1 MTTATPATTPNPAQK
16 TAQQPWWS
24 QPSLLS
30 GWVMHQRHH
39 PFRHR
44 LRYPLFYLLHD
55 LDQLAA
61 KPYRLRW
68 LKQQAFAPFGFY
80 PSDHGSTTDRHDCAS
95 LAAWVRQIAVE
106 QQVTTPIARVTLLAF
121 PRVLGYVFNPLSLYF
136 LQDADG
142 RLIALLY
149 EVRNTFGQM
158 HHYLAAIDPQ
168 SSAGSGGTARH
179 RSNKL
184 FYVSPFITMDARY
197 EFRVRWQ
204 ADQFNLLIQEYQGH
218 EGHEAASTA
227 APAAKTT
234 DPADDR
240 PRHLLTALLKL
251 QQPQPLTNRC
261 LRRAFFRWPLLTL
274 QVWLAIHWHG
284 LLLWVRGAGFKRR
297 PPHQAGRVD
306 SCITARD

>member
-1 MTTATPATTPNPAQK
+1 MTTPTPATTPNPAQK

-55 LDQLAA
+55 LDQLAV

-80 PSDHGSTTDRHDCAS
+80 PSDHGSTTDHHDCAS

-168 SSAGSGGTARH
+168 SSAGSAGSGGTARH

-184 FYVSPFITMDARY
+184 FYVSPFIQMDARY

-218 EGHEAASTA
+218 EAASTT
-227 APAAKTT
+227 APTAKTT
-234 DPADDR
+234 DPTDR

>member
-1 MTTATPATTPNPAQK
+1 MANPTPATTPNPAQK

-106 QQVTTPIARVTLLAF
+106 QQIATPIARVTLLAF

-184 FYVSPFITMDARY
+184 FYVSPFIQMDARY

-204 ADQFNLLIQEYQGH
+204 TDQFSLLIQEYQGH
-218 EGHEAASTA
+218 EASSTA
-227 APAAKTT
+227 AASPTSASPADRTT
-234 DPADDR
+234 DH

-297 PPHQAGRVD
+297 PPHQEGHVD
-306 SCITARD
+306 RCVTAID

>member
-1 MTTATPATTPNPAQK
+1 MTTPTPATTPNPAQK

-55 LDQLAA
+55 LDQLAV

-106 QQVTTPIARVTLLAF
+106 QQIATPIARVTLLAF

-158 HHYLAAIDPQ
+158 HHYFARLDNNADSAA
-168 SSAGSGGTARH
+168 GGTARH

-184 FYVSPFITMDARY
+184 FYVSPFIQMDARY

-218 EGHEAASTA
+218 EAASTT
-227 APAAKTT
+227 APTAKTT
-234 DPADDR
+234 DPTDR

-274 QVWLAIHWHG
+274 QIWLAIHWHG